1 MPSLSTQQIQHLT
14 GLMDQRY
21 AREMKEIGSVVARS
35 RDEQRQEIMAGRPS
49 DMLDAAL
56 AEMTLAADYAV
67 VRQDVQD
74 VRDIIAARRRL
85 AAGTY
90 GVCVDCSEDIGYAR
104 LEAYPTAKR
113 CIGCQRAR
121 EERSTRREG

>member
-14 GLMDQRY
+14 ELMDQRY
-21 AREMKEIGSVVARS
+21 EREMKEIGSVVARS
-35 RDEQRQEIMAGRPS
+35 RDEQRQEIIVRPS
-49 DMLDAAL
+49 DLLDAAL

-90 GVCVDCSEDIGYAR
+90 GVCVDCDEDIAYER

-113 CIGCQRAR
+113 CIGCQQTREAR
-121 EERSTRREG
+121 ITRREG